1 MARILL
7 TNATIVTGA
16 STRKGALGIDGERI
30 AGIWYRGGS
39 DSDDSEALR
48 AFSNSEVIDLEGK
61 VLMAGGIDAHVHFRE
76 PGMEWKADIESES
89 KAALSGGVTSFIDMP
104 NTKPPTT
111 DLETLQDKLN
121 RAGGRSWANYGFHI
135 GATNGNAAAIR
146 EYLAEG
152 HGEEFGG
159 VKVFM
164 GSSTGNMLV
173 DDNEALSDLFR
184 IQGKPILI
192 HSEDEGI
199 IKANLEAAKAKFGED
214 IPFSEHPRIRNRK
227 ACIRSTAK
235 ALAMAIEYGTRLHV
249 LHVSTA
255 EEVEMIRAAKIHNP
269 NITAETSA
277 NYLWFCDEDYE
288 KLKGKVKCNPAI
300 KSASDREALR
310 KGLAEGII
318 DTIGSDHAP
327 HLLSEKV
334 DNYLKCPSGMPSVQ
348 QSLSAL
354 LTAAALYN
362 EGKNADDDALISLSR
377 IASSFSEKPAE
388 ILGIKDRGH
397 LKVGNYA
404 DLVILD
410 PEQEYSVK
418 SHADLVRNVPEQE
431 YSIKS
436 HTNLAGNAPEQE
448 YSVKTVAYKCGWSP
462 YEGTTLRGAIDRVF
476 LNGKQVIADGRLLPD
491 SPSGQALAFTD
502 L

>member
-16 STRKGALGIDGERI
+16 SIKKGALAIDGERI
-30 AGIWYRGGS
+30 AGIWYREDS
-39 DSDDSEALR
+39 ASDDSEASR
-48 AFSNSEVIDLEGK
+48 AFPNAEIIDLDGK

-76 PGMEWKADIESES
+76 PGLERKADIESES
-89 KAALSGGVTSFIDMP
+89 KAALLGGVTSFIDMP
-104 NTKPPTT
+104 NTMPPTT
-111 DLETLQDKLN
+111 DLEALQDKLN
-121 RAGGRSWANYGFHI
+121 RACGRSWGNYGFHI
-135 GATNGNAAAIR
+135 GATNDNAAMIR

-152 HGEEFGG
+152 HGNEFGG
-159 VKVFM
+159 IKVFM

-173 DDNEALSDLFR
+173 DDNDALSDLFR

-288 KLKGKVKCNPAI
+288 TLKGKVKCNPAI
-300 KSASDREALR
+300 KSTSDREAIR

-348 QSLSAL
+348 QSLSVL
-354 LTAAALYN
+354 LTVAALYN
-362 EGKNADDDALISLSR
+362 EWKNADDEALITLSR
-377 IASSFSEKPAE
+377 IASAFSERPAE
-388 ILGIKDRGH
+388 ILGIKDRGS
-397 LKVGNYA
+397 LRIGNYA
-404 DLVILD
+404 DIVVID

-418 SHADLVRNVPEQE
+418 E
-431 YSIKS
+431 
-436 HTNLAGNAPEQE
+436 
-448 YSVKTVAYKCGWSP
+448 VAYKCGWSP
-462 YEGTTLRGAIDRVF
+462 YEGITLRGVIERVF
-476 LNGKQVIADGRLLPD
+476 HNGRQVVA
-491 SPSGQALAFTD
+491 SGQITAESSAGKKLEFSAPSHK
-502 L
+502 

>member
-16 STRKGALGIDGERI
+16 STKKGALAIDGERI
-30 AGIWYRGGS
+30 AGIWYREDS
-39 DSDDSEALR
+39 ASDDSEASR
-48 AFSNSEVIDLEGK
+48 AFPNAEIIDLGGK

-76 PGMEWKADIESES
+76 PGLERKADIESES
-89 KAALSGGVTSFIDMP
+89 KAALLGGVTSFIDMP
-104 NTKPPTT
+104 NTMPPTT

-121 RAGGRSWANYGFHI
+121 RACGRSWGNYGFHI
-135 GATNGNAAAIR
+135 GATNDNAAMIR

-152 HGEEFGG
+152 HGNEFGG
-159 VKVFM
+159 IKVFM

-173 DDNEALSDLFR
+173 DNNETLTDLFKVK
-184 IQGKPILI
+184 GKPVLI

-199 IKANLEAAKAKFGED
+199 IKANMEAAKAKFGED
-214 IPFSEHPRIRNRK
+214 IPFSKHPRIRSRK

-255 EEVEMIRAAKIHNP
+255 EEVEMIRAAKIHDP

-288 KLKGKVKCNPAI
+288 TLKGKVKCNPAI
-300 KSASDREALR
+300 KSTSDREAIR

-348 QSLSAL
+348 QSLSVL
-354 LTAAALYN
+354 LTVAALYN
-362 EGKNADDDALISLSR
+362 EGKNADDEALITLSR
-377 IASSFSEKPAE
+377 IASAFSERPAE
-388 ILGIKDRGH
+388 ILGIKDRGS
-397 LKVGNYA
+397 LRIGNYA
-404 DLVILD
+404 DIVVID

-418 SHADLVRNVPEQE
+418 E
-431 YSIKS
+431 
-436 HTNLAGNAPEQE
+436 
-448 YSVKTVAYKCGWSP
+448 VAYKCGWSP
-462 YEGTTLRGAIDRVF
+462 YEGITLRGVIERVF
-476 LNGKQVIADGRLLPD
+476 LNGRQVVA
-491 SPSGQALAFTD
+491 SGQITAESSAGKKLEFSAPSHK
-502 L
+502 

>member
-1 MARILL
+1 
-7 TNATIVTGA
+7 
-16 STRKGALGIDGERI
+16 
-30 AGIWYRGGS
+30 
-39 DSDDSEALR
+39 
-48 AFSNSEVIDLEGK
+48 
-61 VLMAGGIDAHVHFRE
+61 
-76 PGMEWKADIESES
+76 
-89 KAALSGGVTSFIDMP
+89 
-104 NTKPPTT
+104 
-111 DLETLQDKLN
+111 
-121 RAGGRSWANYGFHI
+121 
-135 GATNGNAAAIR
+135 
-146 EYLAEG
+146 
-152 HGEEFGG
+152 
-159 VKVFM
+159 
-164 GSSTGNMLV
+164 MLV

-235 ALAMAIEYGTRLHV
+235 ALAMAVEYGTRLHV

-288 KLKGKVKCNPAI
+288 KLNGKVKCNPAI

-362 EGKNADDDALISLSR
+362 EGKNADEDALISLSR

-462 YEGTTLRGAIDRVF
+462 YEGTTLRGVIDRVF
-476 LNGKQVIADGRLLPD
+476 LNGKQVVTDSRLLPD
-491 SPSGQALAFTD
+491 SPSGPALAFTHQ
-502 L
+502 

>member
-16 STRKGALGIDGERI
+16 STKKGALAIDGERI
-30 AGIWYRGGS
+30 AGIWYREDS
-39 DSDDSEALR
+39 ASDDSEASR
-48 AFSNSEVIDLEGK
+48 AFPNAEIIDLDGK

-76 PGMEWKADIESES
+76 PGLERKADIESES
-89 KAALSGGVTSFIDMP
+89 KAALLGGVTSFIDMP
-104 NTKPPTT
+104 NTMPPTT
-111 DLETLQDKLN
+111 DLEALQDKLN
-121 RAGGRSWANYGFHI
+121 RACGRSWGNYGFHI
-135 GATNGNAAAIR
+135 GATNDNAAMIR

-152 HGEEFGG
+152 HGNEFGG
-159 VKVFM
+159 IKVFM

-173 DDNEALSDLFR
+173 DNNETLTDLFKVK
-184 IQGKPILI
+184 GKPVLI

-199 IKANLEAAKAKFGED
+199 IKANMEAAKAKFGED
-214 IPFSEHPRIRNRK
+214 IPFSKHPQIRSRK

-288 KLKGKVKCNPAI
+288 TLKGKVKCNPAI
-300 KSASDREALR
+300 KSTSDREAIR

-348 QSLSAL
+348 QSLSVL
-354 LTAAALYN
+354 LTVAALYN
-362 EGKNADDDALISLSR
+362 EGKNADDEAMITLSR
-377 IASSFSEKPAE
+377 IASAFSERPAE
-388 ILGIKDRGH
+388 ILGIKDRGS
-397 LKVGNYA
+397 LRIGNYA
-404 DLVILD
+404 DIVVID

-418 SHADLVRNVPEQE
+418 E
-431 YSIKS
+431 
-436 HTNLAGNAPEQE
+436 
-448 YSVKTVAYKCGWSP
+448 VAYKCGWSP
-462 YEGTTLRGAIDRVF
+462 YEGITLRGVIERVF
-476 LNGKQVIADGRLLPD
+476 LNGRQVVA
-491 SPSGQALAFTD
+491 SGQITAESSAGKKLEFSAPSHK
-502 L
+502 

>member
-7 TNATIVTGA
+7 TNALIVTGA
-16 STRKGALGIDGERI
+16 SSKKGALAIEGERI
-30 AGIWYRGGS
+30 AGIWYRS
-39 DSDDSEALR
+39 DSEPDDSEALR
-48 AFSNSEVIDLEGK
+48 AFTDAEVIDLDGK

-76 PGMEWKADIESES
+76 PGLERKADMESES
-89 KAALSGGVTSFIDMP
+89 KAALLGGVTSFIDMP
-104 NTKPPTT
+104 NTIPPTT
-111 DLETLQDKLN
+111 DLDALKDKLN
-121 RAGGRSWANYGFHI
+121 RACGRSWANYGFHI
-135 GATNGNAAAIR
+135 GATNGNAAMIR

-152 HGEEFGG
+152 HGGEFGG
-159 VKVFM
+159 IKVFM

-173 DDNEALSDLFR
+173 DDKDALSDFFM

-214 IPFSEHPRIRNRK
+214 IPFSEHPMIRSRK

-277 NYLWFCDEDYE
+277 NYLWFSDKNYE
-288 KLKGKVKCNPAI
+288 TLKGKVKCNPAI
-300 KSASDREALR
+300 KSATDREALR

-348 QSLSAL
+348 QSLSVVMTVAGIF
-354 LTAAALYN
+354 N
-362 EGKNADDDALISLSR
+362 EGKEEGQLTLSR
-377 IASSFSEKPAE
+377 IASAFSEKPAE
-388 ILGIKDRGH
+388 ILGIKERGS

-404 DLVILD
+404 DLIVIDL
-410 PEQEYSVK
+410 EREYSVK
-418 SHADLVRNVPEQE
+418 SRADLVG
-431 YSIKS
+431 YAHALK
-436 HTNLAGNAPEQE
+436 
-448 YSVKTVAYKCGWSP
+448 YSVKDIAYKCGWSP
-462 YEGTTLRGAIDRVF
+462 YDGQTLKGMIDRIF
-476 LNGKQVIADGRLLPD
+476 LNGKQVVADGSLIQG
-491 SPSGQALAFTD
+491 SPSGQPIVFSNL
-502 L
+502 

>member
-1 MARILL
+1 M
-7 TNATIVTGA
+7 
-16 STRKGALGIDGERI
+16 D
-30 AGIWYRGGS
+30 
-39 DSDDSEALR
+39 ALR
-48 AFSNSEVIDLEGK
+48 
-61 VLMAGGIDAHVHFRE
+61 
-76 PGMEWKADIESES
+76 
-89 KAALSGGVTSFIDMP
+89 
-104 NTKPPTT
+104 
-111 DLETLQDKLN
+111 DKLN
-121 RAGGRSWANYGFHI
+121 RASGRSWANYGFHI
-135 GATNGNAAAIR
+135 GATNDNAAMIR

-152 HGEEFGG
+152 HGGEFGG

-173 DDNEALSDLFR
+173 DDNEALSDFFR

-397 LKVGNYA
+397 LKVGNHA

-462 YEGTTLRGAIDRVF
+462 YEGTTLRGVIDRVF

>member
-16 STRKGALGIDGERI
+16 STKKGALAIDGERI
-30 AGIWYRGGS
+30 AGIWYREDS
-39 DSDDSEALR
+39 ASDDSEASR
-48 AFSNSEVIDLEGK
+48 AFPNAEIIDLGGK

-76 PGMEWKADIESES
+76 PGLERKADIESES
-89 KAALSGGVTSFIDMP
+89 KAALLGGVTSFIDMP
-104 NTKPPTT
+104 NTMPPTT

-121 RAGGRSWANYGFHI
+121 RACGRSWGNYGFHI
-135 GATNGNAAAIR
+135 GATNDNAAMIR

-152 HGEEFGG
+152 HGNEFGG
-159 VKVFM
+159 IKVFM

-173 DDNEALSDLFR
+173 DNNETLTDLFKVK
-184 IQGKPILI
+184 GKPVLI

-199 IKANLEAAKAKFGED
+199 IKANMEAAKAKFGED
-214 IPFSEHPRIRNRK
+214 IPFSKHPRIRSRK

-255 EEVEMIRAAKIHNP
+255 EEVEMIRAAKIHDP

-288 KLKGKVKCNPAI
+288 TLKGKVKCNPAI
-300 KSASDREALR
+300 KSTSDREVIR

-348 QSLSAL
+348 QSLSVL
-354 LTAAALYN
+354 LTVAALYN
-362 EGKNADDDALISLSR
+362 EGKNADDEALITLSR
-377 IASSFSEKPAE
+377 IASAFSERPAE
-388 ILGIKDRGH
+388 ILGIKDRGS
-397 LKVGNYA
+397 LRIGNYA
-404 DLVILD
+404 DIVVID

-418 SHADLVRNVPEQE
+418 E
-431 YSIKS
+431 
-436 HTNLAGNAPEQE
+436 
-448 YSVKTVAYKCGWSP
+448 VAYKCGWSP
-462 YEGTTLRGAIDRVF
+462 YEGITLRGVIERVL
-476 LNGKQVIADGRLLPD
+476 LNGRQVVA
-491 SPSGQALAFTD
+491 SGQITAESSAGKKLEFSAPSHK
-502 L
+502 

>member
-16 STRKGALGIDGERI
+16 STKKGALAIDGERI
-30 AGIWYRGGS
+30 AGIWYREDS
-39 DSDDSEALR
+39 ASDDSEASR
-48 AFSNSEVIDLEGK
+48 AFPNAEIIDLGGK

-76 PGMEWKADIESES
+76 PGLERKADIESES
-89 KAALSGGVTSFIDMP
+89 KAALLGGVTSFIDMP
-104 NTKPPTT
+104 NTMPPTT

-121 RAGGRSWANYGFHI
+121 RACGRSWGNYGFHI
-135 GATNGNAAAIR
+135 GATNDNAAMIR

-152 HGEEFGG
+152 HGNEFGG
-159 VKVFM
+159 IKVFM

-173 DDNEALSDLFR
+173 DNNETLTDLFKVK
-184 IQGKPILI
+184 GKPVLI

-199 IKANLEAAKAKFGED
+199 IKANMEAAKAKFGED
-214 IPFSEHPRIRNRK
+214 IPFSKHPQIRSRK

-255 EEVEMIRAAKIHNP
+255 EEVEMIRTAKIHNP

-288 KLKGKVKCNPAI
+288 TLKGKVKCNPAI
-300 KSASDREALR
+300 KSTSDREAIR

-348 QSLSAL
+348 QSLSVL
-354 LTAAALYN
+354 LTVAALYN
-362 EGKNADDDALISLSR
+362 EGKNADDEALITLSR
-377 IASSFSEKPAE
+377 IASAFSERSAE
-388 ILGIKDRGH
+388 ILGIKDRGS
-397 LKVGNYA
+397 LRIGNYA
-404 DLVILD
+404 DIVVID

-418 SHADLVRNVPEQE
+418 E
-431 YSIKS
+431 
-436 HTNLAGNAPEQE
+436 
-448 YSVKTVAYKCGWSP
+448 VAYKCGWSP
-462 YEGTTLRGAIDRVF
+462 YEGITLRGVIERVF
-476 LNGKQVIADGRLLPD
+476 LNGRQVVA
-491 SPSGQALAFTD
+491 SGQITAESPAGKKLEFSAPSHK
-502 L
+502 

>member
-7 TNATIVTGA
+7 TNALIVTGA
-16 STRKGALGIDGERI
+16 SSKKGALAIEGERI
-30 AGIWYRGGS
+30 AGIWYRS
-39 DSDDSEALR
+39 DSEPDDSEALR
-48 AFSNSEVIDLEGK
+48 AFHDAEVIDLNGK

-76 PGMEWKADIESES
+76 PGLERKADIESES
-89 KAALSGGVTSFIDMP
+89 KAALLGGVTSFIDMP
-104 NTKPPTT
+104 NTVPPTT
-111 DLETLQDKLN
+111 DLDSLKDKLN
-121 RAGGRSWANYGFHI
+121 RAYGRSWANYGFHI
-135 GATNGNAAAIR
+135 GATNGNAAMIR
-146 EYLAEG
+146 GYLAEG
-152 HGEEFGG
+152 LGEKFGG
-159 VKVFM
+159 IKVFM

-173 DDNEALSDLFR
+173 DDKEALSDFFR

-214 IPFSEHPRIRNRK
+214 IPFSEHPMIRSRK

-277 NYLWFCDEDYE
+277 NYLWFSDKDYE
-288 KLKGKVKCNPAI
+288 TLKGKVKCNPAI

-334 DNYLKCPSGMPSVQ
+334 DNYLKCPSGMPSIQ
-348 QSLSAL
+348 QSLSVVMTVAGIF
-354 LTAAALYN
+354 N
-362 EGKNADDDALISLSR
+362 EGKSAEDDIPLTLSR
-377 IASSFSEKPAE
+377 IASAFSEKTAE
-388 ILGIKDRGH
+388 ILGIKERGS

-404 DLVILD
+404 DLIVID
-410 PEQEYSVK
+410 PKRKYTVQ
-418 SHADLVRNVPEQE
+418 SHADLV
-431 YSIKS
+431 S
-436 HTNLAGNAPEQE
+436 NAPELK
-448 YSVKTVAYKCGWSP
+448 YSVKDIAYKCGWSP
-462 YEGTTLRGAIDRVF
+462 YDEQTLKGLIDKVF
-476 LNGKQVIADGRLLPD
+476 LNGKQVIADGCLIQG
-491 SPSGQALAFTD
+491 SPSGQPIAFHN

>member
-16 STRKGALGIDGERI
+16 STKKGALAIDGERI
-30 AGIWYRGGS
+30 AGIWYREDS
-39 DSDDSEALR
+39 ASDDSEASR
-48 AFSNSEVIDLEGK
+48 AFPNAEIIDLDGK

-76 PGMEWKADIESES
+76 PGLERKADIESES
-89 KAALSGGVTSFIDMP
+89 KAALLGGVTSFIDMP
-104 NTKPPTT
+104 NTMPPTT

-121 RAGGRSWANYGFHI
+121 RACGRSWGNYGFHI
-135 GATNGNAAAIR
+135 GATNDNAAMIR

-152 HGEEFGG
+152 HGNEFGG
-159 VKVFM
+159 IKVFM

-173 DDNEALSDLFR
+173 DDNETLTDLFKVK
-184 IQGKPILI
+184 GKPVLI
-192 HSEDEGI
+192 HSEDENI

-214 IPFSEHPRIRNRK
+214 IPFSEHPQIRSRK

-288 KLKGKVKCNPAI
+288 TLKGKVKCNPAI
-300 KSASDREALR
+300 KSTSDREAIR

-348 QSLSAL
+348 QSLSVL
-354 LTAAALYN
+354 LTVAALYN
-362 EGKNADDDALISLSR
+362 EGKNADDEALITLSR
-377 IASSFSEKPAE
+377 IASAFSERPAE
-388 ILGIKDRGH
+388 ILGIKDRGS
-397 LKVGNYA
+397 LRIGNYA
-404 DLVILD
+404 DIVVID
-410 PEQEYSVK
+410 PEQEYSMK
-418 SHADLVRNVPEQE
+418 E
-431 YSIKS
+431 
-436 HTNLAGNAPEQE
+436 
-448 YSVKTVAYKCGWSP
+448 VAYKCGWSP
-462 YEGTTLRGAIDRVF
+462 YEGITLRGVIERVF
-476 LNGKQVIADGRLLPD
+476 LNGRQVVA
-491 SPSGQALAFTD
+491 SGQITAESSAGKKLEFSAPSHK
-502 L
+502 

>member
-1 MARILL
+1 
-7 TNATIVTGA
+7 
-16 STRKGALGIDGERI
+16 
-30 AGIWYRGGS
+30 
-39 DSDDSEALR
+39 
-48 AFSNSEVIDLEGK
+48 
-61 VLMAGGIDAHVHFRE
+61 
-76 PGMEWKADIESES
+76 
-89 KAALSGGVTSFIDMP
+89 
-104 NTKPPTT
+104 
-111 DLETLQDKLN
+111 
-121 RAGGRSWANYGFHI
+121 
-135 GATNGNAAAIR
+135 
-146 EYLAEG
+146 
-152 HGEEFGG
+152 
-159 VKVFM
+159 M
-164 GSSTGNMLV
+164 GSRAEVGSSMRST
-173 DDNEALSDLFR
+173 
-184 IQGKPILI
+184 
-192 HSEDEGI
+192 
-199 IKANLEAAKAKFGED
+199 FG
-214 IPFSEHPRIRNRK
+214 
-227 ACIRSTAK
+227 STAK

-288 KLKGKVKCNPAI
+288 KLKGKGKCNPAI

-362 EGKNADDDALISLSR
+362 DGKNADDEALISLSR
-377 IASSFSEKPAE
+377 IASAFSERPAE

-431 YSIKS
+431 YS
-436 HTNLAGNAPEQE
+436 
-448 YSVKTVAYKCGWSP
+448 VKNVAYKCGWSP
-462 YEGTTLRGAIDRVF
+462 YEGTTLRGVIDRVF
-476 LNGKQVIADGRLLPD
+476 LNGKQVIADSRLLPTPV
-491 SPSGQALAFTD
+491 SLSVGYTQANTD
-502 L
+502 EMVLSLPLCFGNCQISY

>member
-16 STRKGALGIDGERI
+16 STKKGALAIDGERI
-30 AGIWYRGGS
+30 AGIWYREDS
-39 DSDDSEALR
+39 ASDDSEASR
-48 AFSNSEVIDLEGK
+48 AFPNAEIIDLGGK

-76 PGMEWKADIESES
+76 PGLERKADIESES
-89 KAALSGGVTSFIDMP
+89 KAALLGGVTSFIDMP
-104 NTKPPTT
+104 NTMPPTT
-111 DLETLQDKLN
+111 DLEALQDKLN
-121 RAGGRSWANYGFHI
+121 RACGRSWGNYGFHI
-135 GATNGNAAAIR
+135 GATNDNAAMIR

-152 HGEEFGG
+152 HGNEFGG
-159 VKVFM
+159 IKVFM

-173 DDNEALSDLFR
+173 DNNETLTDLFKVK
-184 IQGKPILI
+184 GKPVLI

-199 IKANLEAAKAKFGED
+199 IKANMEAAKAKFGED
-214 IPFSEHPRIRNRK
+214 IPFSKHPQIRSRK

-288 KLKGKVKCNPAI
+288 TLKGKVKCNPAI
-300 KSASDREALR
+300 KSTSDREAIR

-348 QSLSAL
+348 QSLSVL
-354 LTAAALYN
+354 VTVAALYN
-362 EGKNADDDALISLSR
+362 EGKNADDEALITLSR
-377 IASSFSEKPAE
+377 IASAFSERPAE
-388 ILGIKDRGH
+388 ILGIKDRGS
-397 LKVGNYA
+397 LRIGNYA
-404 DLVILD
+404 DIVVID

-418 SHADLVRNVPEQE
+418 E
-431 YSIKS
+431 
-436 HTNLAGNAPEQE
+436 
-448 YSVKTVAYKCGWSP
+448 VAYKCGWSP
-462 YEGTTLRGAIDRVF
+462 YEGITLRGVIERVF
-476 LNGKQVIADGRLLPD
+476 LNGRQVVA
-491 SPSGQALAFTD
+491 SGQITAESPAGKKLEFSAPSHK
-502 L
+502 

>member
-16 STRKGALGIDGERI
+16 STKKGALAIDGERI
-30 AGIWYRGGS
+30 AGIWYREDS
-39 DSDDSEALR
+39 ASDDSEASR
-48 AFSNSEVIDLEGK
+48 AFPNAEIIDLGGK

-76 PGMEWKADIESES
+76 PGLERKADIESES
-89 KAALSGGVTSFIDMP
+89 KAALLGGVTSFIDMP
-104 NTKPPTT
+104 NTMPPTT

-121 RAGGRSWANYGFHI
+121 RACGRSWGNYGFHI
-135 GATNGNAAAIR
+135 GATNDNAAMIR

-152 HGEEFGG
+152 HGNEFGG
-159 VKVFM
+159 IKVFM

-173 DDNEALSDLFR
+173 DDNETLTDLFKVK
-184 IQGKPILI
+184 GKSVLI
-192 HSEDEGI
+192 HSEDENI

-214 IPFSEHPRIRNRK
+214 IPFSEHPQIRSRK

-288 KLKGKVKCNPAI
+288 TLKGKVKCNPAI
-300 KSASDREALR
+300 KSTSDREVIR

-348 QSLSAL
+348 QSLSVL
-354 LTAAALYN
+354 LTVAALYN
-362 EGKNADDDALISLSR
+362 EGKNADDEALITVSR
-377 IASSFSEKPAE
+377 IASVFSERPAE
-388 ILGIKDRGH
+388 ILGIKDRGS
-397 LKVGNYA
+397 LRIGNYA
-404 DLVILD
+404 DIVVID

-418 SHADLVRNVPEQE
+418 E
-431 YSIKS
+431 
-436 HTNLAGNAPEQE
+436 
-448 YSVKTVAYKCGWSP
+448 VAYKCGWSP
-462 YEGTTLRGAIDRVF
+462 YEGITLRGVIERVL
-476 LNGKQVIADGRLLPD
+476 LNGRQVVA
-491 SPSGQALAFTD
+491 SGQITAESSAGKKLEFSAPSHK
-502 L
+502 